1 MSARLGRAPSCSQAP
16 QEAGT
21 SLSGVIS
28 LRPDSLRLGRET
40 PFRGAETVLQPPCM
54 DFRILGPLEVWDRG
68 CPLELRRQK
77 QRTLLAALLLRVGE
91 VVSVDQLIDDL
102 WGERPPSTARASVH
116 NAVSAVRKVV
126 GHDTL
131 RTRGSGYVLDI
142 APEQLDLSRFE
153 RLTAEARGADGK
165 ERLEKLREALALWRG
180 PPLADL
186 VFEPMTVVEAV
197 RLEELRTA
205 ALEDLIDAELSLGA
219 GAELVEKLETLVAE
233 HPFREHFRGQL
244 MLALY
249 RSGRQAEALEAY
261 QDARRVLVGE
271 LGIEPSTPLRQLEQ
285 AILRQDVSLS
295 PADIEEAAAR
305 PEERRKTVTVL
316 IADLSFAQA
325 LDPEV
330 QRELTRRSLTTVR
343 TVLEAHGATIEQRAG
358 DQVLAVFGVPAS
370 HEDDPLRAA
379 RAALELKAEI
389 APRTAA
395 NEREPELPIELRVGI
410 DTGEV
415 LAGADEAGHGLVAG
429 PAITLA
435 KRLQQLALGGEI
447 LAGAATLQLLGDAVV
462 AEPADRPR
470 TDAFR
475 ILKVVEGVPMLARHL
490 EAPLVGRRTELAA
503 LRESFERCAR
513 QRRCSLHLILGEA
526 GIGKTRLATE
536 FTAELDGSTTI
547 LVGRCVSYGKGAT
560 FLPLGEIVSGLQA
573 RTDLQT
579 LFVGDQHAELIV
591 TRLAELTEEENGSS
605 SSSETFWAVRRLL
618 ETLAGH
624 QPVLLVLEDL
634 HWAEPTLLDLID
646 YVTEQLTGRSVLL
659 LGLARPELLEERP
672 EWAQVET
679 TGLAPLSTEE
689 GEALI
694 DNLAEIPATLRA
706 QIVRTAGGNP
716 LFLEQL
722 LAHVTEGSESERLPP
737 SLELLLA
744 SRLDRLAAAELA
756 TLQRAAVVGREF
768 PQAAVAHLSGE
779 AGTAAVASLPPLVRK
794 GLIEKTSAPRLH
806 ERAYRFHHALICEAA
821 YATLPKAQRAELH
834 ERFARWLDASPTGSD
849 ELVGFHLERAHRYL
863 DELDVR
869 DVSARGLGVEAG
881 ERLAAAGLRSAK
893 RGDLHAA
900 ADLLGRASSLLD
912 AREVA
917 RRDLLTEL
925 GLVLWRSGDVAAAEQ
940 MVARSLET
948 ALAEHD
954 GRAELRARIELA
966 NLKLARAEEGGAD
979 ELVSLASRAIPTFER
994 LGDDRALARAWFAL
1008 ATVHGSFH
1016 CRYQRSTEAAGRALG
1031 HFRRSGWP
1039 LAPCLQDLAAGLYY
1053 GPTPVLEAISRCQAL
1068 LEEADRGGQAH
1079 ILTFMAGLEA
1089 MGGRFDS
1096 ARELTS
1102 MARSIYDELA
1112 WTLNLATNYAPLA
1125 ADIEF
1130 LAGNF
1135 PEAEFLLSESCRTL
1149 EASGEQAR
1157 LATQAAQLGEAVQA
1171 QRRHVEALRWSEV
1184 AEGCAVR
1191 DDTGAQFSWRALR
1204 AKALAH
1210 QGALSEAQRMAQEA
1224 VALAAATDTVNQHA
1238 QVLLGHADVLRLAG
1252 RAEQGTRAIEDAIRL
1267 LDEKG
1272 NLPAGRQ
1279 ARTRLAESSH
1289 A

>member
-1 MSARLGRAPSCSQAP
+1 
-16 QEAGT
+16 
-21 SLSGVIS
+21 
-28 LRPDSLRLGRET
+28 
-40 PFRGAETVLQPPCM
+40 M
-54 DFRILGPLEVWDRG
+54 DFRILGPLEISDRG
-68 CPLELRRQK
+68 RPIELGRQK
-77 QRTLLAALLLRVGE
+77 HKTLLAALLLRSGE

-126 GHDTL
+126 GHETL
-131 RTRGSGYVLDI
+131 RTQGPGYVLDI
-142 APEQLDLSRFE
+142 SPEQLDLNRFE
-153 RLTAEARGADGK
+153 FLTVEARGAKGK

-180 PPLADL
+180 PALADL
-186 VFEPMTVVEAV
+186 AFEPMTAFEAG

-219 GAELVEKLETLVAE
+219 GAQLVEKLETLVAE

-249 RSGRQAEALEAY
+249 RSGRQAEALAAY
-261 QDARRVLVGE
+261 QDGRRVLVDE

-285 AILRQDVSLS
+285 AILRQDESLS
-295 PADIEEAAAR
+295 PSHFEEAAGR
-305 PEERRKTVTVL
+305 REERRKTVTVL
-316 IADLSFAQA
+316 IADLSFTEA

-330 QRELTRRSLTTVR
+330 LRERTRRSLTTVR
-343 TVLEAHGATIEQRAG
+343 TVLEAHGATIEQRAD
-358 DQVLAVFGVPAS
+358 DQVLAVFGVPIS

-379 RAALELKAEI
+379 GGALELVAELAPKA
-389 APRTAA
+389 AV
-395 NEREPELPIELRVGI
+395 NEQQPIELRVGI

-415 LAGADEAGHGLVAG
+415 LAGADEAGHGFVAG
-429 PAITLA
+429 PAITHA
-435 KRLQQLALGGEI
+435 KRLQQLAAGGEI
-447 LAGAATLQLLGDAVV
+447 LAGAATVQLLGDSVM
-462 AEPADRPR
+462 AEAANPGR

-475 ILKVVEGVPMLARHL
+475 ILNVVEGVPMLARHL
-490 EAPLVGRRTELAA
+490 EAPLVGRRRELAA
-503 LRESFERCAR
+503 LREAFERTAR
-513 QRRCSLHLILGEA
+513 DRRCSLQLIVGEA

-536 FTAELDGSTTI
+536 LTTELDRTATI
-547 LVGRCVSYGKGAT
+547 LSGRCVSYGQGAT
-560 FLPLGEIVSGLQA
+560 FLPVGEIVGEVQA
-573 RTDLQT
+573 RTDLRA
-579 LFVGDQHAELIV
+579 LFAGDQNGELIV
-591 TRLAELTEEENGSS
+591 ARLAELTVEENGAS
-605 SSSETFWAVRRLL
+605 SSSEAFWAVRRLF
-618 ETLAGH
+618 ETLADE
-624 QPVLLVLEDL
+624 QPVLVVLEDL
-634 HWAEPTLLDLID
+634 HWAEPTLLDLIE
-646 YVTEQLTGRSVLL
+646 YVTEQLTAGSVLL
-659 LGLARPELLEERP
+659 LGLARPELLDKRP
-672 EWAQVET
+672 EWEHVNT
-679 TGLAPLSTEE
+679 TRLAPLSSEE

-694 DNLAEIPATLRA
+694 DNLAEVPATMRA

-722 LAHVTEGSESERLPP
+722 LAHTAESGESETLPP

-744 SRLDRLAAAELA
+744 SRLDRLATEELA
-756 TLQRAAVVGREF
+756 ALQRAAVVGREF
-768 PQAAVAHLSGE
+768 PQAALAHLSAEG
-779 AGTAAVASLPPLVRK
+779 GTVVYASLAALVRK
-794 GLIEKTSAPRLH
+794 GLVQEAGPELR
-806 ERAYRFHHALICEAA
+806 RDGVYRFQHALIREAA
-821 YATLPKAQRAELH
+821 YATLPKTQRAELH
-834 ERFARWLDASPTGSD
+834 ESFARWLDAHPTGSD
-849 ELVGFHLERAHRYL
+849 ELVGFHLEQAHRYL
-863 DELDVR
+863 DELHVR
-869 DVSARGLGVEAG
+869 DASALGLGVEAG

-893 RGDLHAA
+893 RGDLPAA

-912 AREVA
+912 PHEVA

-925 GLVLWRSGDVAAAEQ
+925 ALVLWRSGEVASAEQ
-940 MVARSLET
+940 TVATSLET
-948 ALAEHD
+948 ALAGHD
-954 GRAELRARIELA
+954 ERAELRARIELA
-966 NLKLARAEEGGAD
+966 NLTLARAAEGSAD
-979 ELVSLASRAIPTFER
+979 ELVSLASQAIPTFER

-1053 GPTPVLEAISRCQAL
+1053 GPTPVLEAISRCEAL

-1079 ILTFMAGLEA
+1079 ILTFLAGLEA
-1089 MGGRFDS
+1089 MGERFDS

-1102 MARSIYDELA
+1102 TARSIYDELA

-1135 PEAEFLLSESCRTL
+1135 PEAEFLLRESCRTL

-1157 LATQAAQLGEAVQA
+1157 LATQAAQLGEAIQA
-1171 QRRHVEALRWSEV
+1171 QGLHAEALRWSEI

-1210 QGALSEAQRMAQEA
+1210 QGAFSEAQRMAQEA
-1224 VALAAATDTVNQHA
+1224 VALAATTDSVNQHA
-1238 QVLLGHADVLRLAG
+1238 QVLLGLADVLRLAG
-1252 RAEQGTRAIEDAIRL
+1252 RAEQGTRAVEDALRL

-1279 ARTRLAESSH
+1279 ARTRLAESSRT
-1289 A
+1289 